1 MNRPANP
8 SNEFAKHW
16 LLVLVCALGIGIGVS
31 SLPFYTQ
38 GVFFDEWIK
47 EFGWSRTQASLG
59 VLATTFTLAFI
70 SPFVGAAVDKF
81 GLVKPIAFALLG
93 LVIIFSLFALFMNS
107 IMSFILLSSLMA
119 LLAGASSP
127 LAYTRAINAVFDKH
141 RGLALG
147 LALSGTGLAAILAP
161 RIISG
166 VIDDQGWRM
175 AYWFLAG
182 FVAIAG
188 IMIVAVLSRLDGAK
202 TPKIIDQSAAIKAY
216 EAAKKSSKFKL
227 LSAAVFCLALGV
239 GGLLVHF
246 VPILSEAGISKSRAA
261 EIAGVMGAAIIL
273 GRIVI
278 GAVVDRVFAPYV
290 AAVFISV
297 CICGILALAI
307 FGSIAA
313 LPAAF
318 VIGFSM
324 GAEVDLIGYLV
335 ARYFPLEGYGRI
347 YGRQYAAFLVGT
359 GLGPV
364 VIGFVSDK
372 TGSYTAS
379 IYLAALVLALTILL
393 FLRLPK
399 FPQGHKE
406 VVSS

>member
-1 MNRPANP
+1 MTEIEK
-8 SNEFAKHW
+8 SENEFAKHW

-38 GVFFDEWIK
+38 GVFFDSWIK

-59 VLATTFTLAFI
+59 VLATTLTLAFI
-70 SPFVGAAVDKF
+70 SPFVGAAVDKY
-81 GLVKPIAFALLG
+81 GLVKPISAALFG
-93 LVIIFSLFALFMNS
+93 LVITFSLFALFMSS
-107 IMSFILLSSLMA
+107 IASFVILSALMA
-119 LLAGASSP
+119 VLAGASSP
-127 LAYTRAINAVFDKH
+127 LAYTRAVNAVFDKQ

-166 VIDDQGWRM
+166 VIDAYGWRM
-175 AYWFLAG
+175 AYWVLAG

-188 IMIVAVLSRLDGAK
+188 VLIIAVLSRLDGAK
-202 TPKIIDQSAAIKAY
+202 TPKIIDQSAAITAY
-216 EAAKKSSKFKL
+216 GTAKVSREFKL
-227 LSAAVFCLALGV
+227 LSAAVFCLALGI

-246 VPILSEAGISKSRAA
+246 VPILTEAGITKSRAA
-261 EIAGVMGAAIIL
+261 EIAGIMGGAIIL

-278 GAVVDRVFAPYV
+278 GAVVDRVFAPFV
-290 AAVFISV
+290 AATFITA
-297 CICGILALAI
+297 CICGIVALAI
-307 FGSIAA
+307 FGPIAA

-364 VIGFVSDK
+364 AIGLVRDK
-372 TGSYTAS
+372 TGNYTIS
-379 IYLAALVLALTILL
+379 IILAACVLALTVLL
-393 FLRLPK
+393 FLRMPK
-399 FPQGHKE
+399 FSQGDE
-406 VVSS
+406 S

>member
-1 MNRPANP
+1 M
-8 SNEFAKHW
+8 SDTVSHSTNEFAKHW

-38 GVFFDEWIK
+38 GVFFASWIE
-47 EFGWSRTQASLG
+47 EFGWSRTQASFG
-59 VLATTFTLAFI
+59 VLATTLTLAFI
-70 SPFVGAAVDKF
+70 SPFVGAAVDKY

-93 LVIIFSLFALFMNS
+93 LVIIFSLFALYMNS
-107 IMSFILLSSLMA
+107 ITSFIILSALMA
-119 LLAGASSP
+119 ILAGASSP
-127 LAYTRAINAVFDKH
+127 LAYTRAVNAVFDKH

-166 VIDDQGWRM
+166 VIDDHGWRM
-175 AYWFLAG
+175 AYWVLAG
-182 FVAIAG
+182 FVALAG

-202 TPKIIDQSAAIKAY
+202 TPKIIDQSLAIKAY
-216 EAAKKSSKFKL
+216 ATAKKSGEFKL

-261 EIAGVMGAAIIL
+261 EIAGIMGAAIIL

-278 GAVVDRVFAPYV
+278 GAVVDRVFAPHV
-290 AAVFISV
+290 AATFISV
-297 CICGILALAI
+297 CIIGILSLAI
-307 FGSIAA
+307 FGPIAA

-359 GLGPV
+359 GFGPV
-364 VIGFVSDK
+364 LLGFVRDK
-372 TGSYTAS
+372 SGSYTPS
-379 IYLAALVLALTILL
+379 IFLAAIILALTVLI
-393 FLRLPK
+393 FLRMPK
-399 FPQGHKE
+399 FSRGDM
-406 VVSS
+406 S

>member
-1 MNRPANP
+1 MTEPDKQV
-8 SNEFAKHW
+8 NEFAKHW

-38 GVFFDEWIK
+38 GVFFASWIE
-47 EFGWSRTQASLG
+47 EFGWSRTQASFG

-70 SPFVGAAVDKF
+70 SPFVGAAVDKY
-81 GLVKPIAFALLG
+81 GLVKPIAAALIG
-93 LVIIFSLFALFMNS
+93 LVIIFALFALYMNS
-107 IMSFILLSSLMA
+107 IFSFIILSALMA

-127 LAYTRAINAVFDKH
+127 LAYTRAVNAVFDRQ

-147 LALSGTGLAAILAP
+147 LALSGTGLAAIFAP

-166 VIDDQGWRM
+166 VIDAHGWRM
-175 AYWFLAG
+175 AYWSLAG

-188 IMIVAVLSRLDGAK
+188 VMIIAVLSRLDGAK
-202 TPKIIDQSAAIKAY
+202 TPKNIDQSAAITAY
-216 EAAKKSSKFKL
+216 ENAKKSGEFKL
-227 LSAAVFCLALGV
+227 LSAAVFCLALGI

-246 VPILSEAGISKSRAA
+246 VPILTEAGIAKSRAA
-261 EIAGVMGAAIIL
+261 EIAGIMGGAIIL

-278 GAVVDRVFAPYV
+278 GAVVDRVFAPHV
-290 AAVFISV
+290 AAVFITA
-297 CICGILALAI
+297 CICGIVSLAI
-307 FGSIAA
+307 FGPIAA

-335 ARYFPLEGYGRI
+335 AKYFPLKGYGRI
-347 YGRQYAAFLVGT
+347 YGRQYAAFLIGT

-364 VIGFVSDK
+364 LIGLVRDK
-372 TGSYTAS
+372 TGSYTVS
-379 IYLAALVLALTILL
+379 IILAACVLAFTVLL
-393 FLRLPK
+393 FLRMPK
-399 FPQGHKE
+399 FSQRE
-406 VVSS
+406 A